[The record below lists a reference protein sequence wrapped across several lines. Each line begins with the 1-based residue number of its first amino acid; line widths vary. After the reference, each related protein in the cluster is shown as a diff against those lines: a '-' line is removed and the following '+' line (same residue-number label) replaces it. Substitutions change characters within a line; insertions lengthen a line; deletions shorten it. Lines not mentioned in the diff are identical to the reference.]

1 MKVFFTLI
9 EIASHDRHIG
19 GKQPLYCTVALAP
32 KHTVS
37 FIHCSIGLLFAT
49 RCKKCRPYM
58 KRNRNHTYSETTTIT
73 AGTWSCVI
81 LSAALCEYLVHIFQP
96 RNCDPS
102 LISPEDVYYAV
113 QWHCYAPFDEGEGIS
128 IALVLSVCPNFRKHH
143 KMCSK
148 CPSWALTQA
157 ERRRRHWPMAETTI
171 EWFSFLHSTDS
182 LCFSSARR
190 CQNKTSRLR

>member
-37 FIHCSIGLLFAT
+37 FIHCSIGLLLFAT

-73 AGTWSCVI
+73 TGTWSCVI
-81 LSAALCEYLVHIFQP
+81 CRLQYVSILFISSNLATVIPASFHPKMYTMQYNDIVMRRSTKGRVLALRSF
-96 RNCDPS
+96 
-102 LISPEDVYYAV
+102 
-113 QWHCYAPFDEGEGIS
+113 
-128 IALVLSVCPNFRKHH
+128 
-143 KMCSK
+143 
-148 CPSWALTQA
+148 CPSVRISENTTKCAQNV
-157 ERRRRHWPMAETTI
+157 RREP
-171 EWFSFLHSTDS
+171 
-182 LCFSSARR
+182 
-190 CQNKTSRLR
+190 